1 MADTRFAAGRTGR
14 SGRTVTVPHPR
25 TPADPPLERPDERRT
40 PDQDRAADGRGTP
53 DQGRSPAPPT
63 GGRLSRILFIVVAA
77 AAVLQI
83 GGLGGTWLFYDRF
96 YVTTDNAQVDAD
108 RLDIRAPRDGT
119 LTDWRAG
126 EGSQV
131 HDDQVLGRIQATG
144 SWPQPKQTIRA
155 PGDGTIATANIVD
168 GSYVA
173 HGTLLASAYDLSD
186 TYITARV
193 DDDEVSDVH
202 PGAPARISVDAFPGT
217 TFTGVVTQ
225 VQDSTAGVFASSPP
239 PGTVSRSNPQRVN
252 QYVPVRIRLLGTGGR
267 VLLPGMNVTA
277 HISKS

>member
-1 MADTRFAAGRTGR
+1 MGDTRFAAGRT
-14 SGRTVTVPHPR
+14 VTLPQPR
-25 TPADPPLERPDERRT
+25 TPSDPPIEQVEQVEQRESRT
-40 PDQDRAADGRGTP
+40 A
-53 DQGRSPAPPT
+53 SK
-63 GGRLSRILFIVVAA
+63 LSRVLFIVVIV
-77 AAVLQI
+77 AVVIQV
-83 GGLGGTWLFYDRF
+83 GGLGGSWLFHDRF
-96 YVTTDNAQVDAD
+96 YITTENAQVDAD
-108 RLDIRAPRDGT
+108 RLDVRAPRDGM

-131 HDDQVLGRIQATG
+131 RNDQVLGRIQATG
-144 SWPQPKQTIRA
+144 GGPRPAQTIRA
-155 PGDGTIATANIVD
+155 PGDGTIAVTDIVD

-173 HGTLLASAYDLSD
+173 HGTLLASAYNLDD

-193 DDDEVSDVH
+193 DDDEVSDVRA
-202 PGAPARISVDAFPGT
+202 GAPAEISIDAFPGT

-225 VQDSTAGVFASSPP
+225 VQDSTASMFESAPP

-277 HISKS
+277 HIRKS